1 MITIDGVI
9 GHGAPLRRVSESF
22 ANEVIGLRGPNGSGK
37 TTLLRTLSGLV
48 PLVEGTVSIDGRVVD
63 GGETFVHPENRLV
76 RYVSGD
82 PFPGGSLE
90 NFLAFPLRCAGLGR
104 VERAQ
109 AVAHV
114 VERFGLEDLSSLS
127 IREMS
132 QGQLARATIA
142 RACIGSPRAI
152 LLDEPFGVLDAANKD
167 RMLAALREWL
177 RAKGTLAIIV
187 SHDPNDLARL
197 CDRVVSFD

>member
-82 PFPGGSLE
+82 PFPGG
-90 NFLAFPLRCAGLGR
+90 
-104 VERAQ
+104 
-109 AVAHV
+109 
-114 VERFGLEDLSSLS
+114 
-127 IREMS
+127 
-132 QGQLARATIA
+132 
-142 RACIGSPRAI
+142 
-152 LLDEPFGVLDAANKD
+152 
-167 RMLAALREWL
+167 
-177 RAKGTLAIIV
+177 
-187 SHDPNDLARL
+187 
-197 CDRVVSFD
+197 

>member
-114 VERFGLEDLSSLS
+114 VEGFGLEDLSSLP

-167 RMLAALREWL
+167 RMLAVLREWL

>member
-48 PLVEGTVSIDGRVVD
+48 PLVEGTVLIDGRVVD

-104 VERAQ
+104 VQRTQ

-114 VERFGLEDLSSLS
+114 VEGFGLEDLTSLP

-132 QGQLARATIA
+132 QGQLARARIA

-152 LLDEPFGVLDAANKD
+152 LLDEPFGVLDASNKD
-167 RMLAALREWL
+167 RMLAALQEWL

>member
-1 MITIDGVI
+1 VITIDGVI

-48 PLVEGTVSIDGRVVD
+48 PLVEGTVLIDGRVVD

-104 VERAQ
+104 VQRTQ

-114 VERFGLEDLSSLS
+114 VERFGLEDLSSLP

-167 RMLAALREWL
+167 RMLAALQEWL
-177 RAKGTLAIIV
+177 RAKETLAIIV

>member
-48 PLVEGTVSIDGRVVD
+48 PLVEGTVSVDGRVVD
-63 GGETFVHPENRLV
+63 GGEMFVHPENRLV

-82 PFPGGSLE
+82 PFPGSSLE
-90 NFLAFPLRCAGLGR
+90 NFLAFPLRCAGVGR

-109 AVAHV
+109 AVAQV
-114 VERFGLEDLSSLS
+114 VEWFGLEDLTSLP

-152 LLDEPFGVLDAANKD
+152 LLDEPFGVLDATNKD
-167 RMLAALREWL
+167 RMFVALQEWL
-177 RAKGTLAIIV
+177 RAKGTLAIVV

>member
-1 MITIDGVI
+1 
-9 GHGAPLRRVSESF
+9 
-22 ANEVIGLRGPNGSGK
+22 
-37 TTLLRTLSGLV
+37 LLRTLSGLV

-90 NFLAFPLRCAGLGR
+90 SFLAFPLRCSGVGHI
-104 VERAQ
+104 ERTQ

-114 VERFGLEDLSSLS
+114 VEGFGLEDLSSLP

-167 RMLAALREWL
+167 RMLAALQEWL

>member
-9 GHGAPLRRVSESF
+9 GHGSPLRRISESF

-104 VERAQ
+104 VERTQ

-152 LLDEPFGVLDAANKD
+152 LLDEPFGVLDASNKD

-197 CDRVVSFD
+197 CDRVMSFD

>member
-63 GGETFVHPENRLV
+63 GGETFVHPEIRLV

-104 VERAQ
+104 VERTQ

-114 VERFGLEDLSSLS
+114 VEAFGLEDLSSLP

-167 RMLAALREWL
+167 RMFAVLQEWL

>member
-1 MITIDGVI
+1 VITIDGVI

-90 NFLAFPLRCAGLGR
+90 SFLAFPLRCSGVGR
-104 VERAQ
+104 VERTQ

-114 VERFGLEDLSSLS
+114 VEGFGLEDLSSLP

-152 LLDEPFGVLDAANKD
+152 LLDEPFGVLDASNKD

>member
-90 NFLAFPLRCAGLGR
+90 NFLAFPLRCAGVGR
-104 VERAQ
+104 VGRAQ

-167 RMLAALREWL
+167 RMLAALQEWL

>member
-9 GHGAPLRRVSESF
+9 GHGSPLRRVSESF

-63 GGETFVHPENRLV
+63 GGETFVHPEIRLV

-104 VERAQ
+104 VQRAQ

-114 VERFGLEDLSSLS
+114 VEAFGLEDLSSLP

-167 RMLAALREWL
+167 RMLAALQEWL

-197 CDRVVSFD
+197 CDRVVNFD

>member
-104 VERAQ
+104 VQRTQ

-114 VERFGLEDLSSLS
+114 VEAFGLEDLSSLP

-167 RMLAALREWL
+167 RMLAVLQEWL
-177 RAKGTLAIIV
+177 RTKGTLAIIV

-197 CDRVVSFD
+197 CDRVVNFD

>member
-1 MITIDGVI
+1 VITIDGVI

-90 NFLAFPLRCAGLGR
+90 NFLAFPLRCAGIGR
-104 VERAQ
+104 VQRAQ

-152 LLDEPFGVLDAANKD
+152 LLDEPFGVLDAKNKD
-167 RMLAALREWL
+167 RMLAVLQEWL

-197 CDRVVSFD
+197 CDRVMSFD

>member
-48 PLVEGTVSIDGRVVD
+48 PIVEGTVSIDGRVVD

-90 NFLAFPLRCAGLGR
+90 NFLAFPLRCAGVGR
-104 VERAQ
+104 VERTQ

-152 LLDEPFGVLDAANKD
+152 LLDEPFGVLDTANKD
-167 RMLAALREWL
+167 RMLAVLQEWL

-197 CDRVVSFD
+197 CDRVVNFD

>member
-1 MITIDGVI
+1 VITIDGVI
-9 GHGAPLRRVSESF
+9 GHGSPLRRISESF

-48 PLVEGTVSIDGRVVD
+48 SLVEGTVSIDGRVVD

-90 NFLAFPLRCAGLGR
+90 NFLAFPLRCAGVGR
-104 VERAQ
+104 VGRAQ

-114 VERFGLEDLSSLS
+114 VERFGLEDLSSLP

-167 RMLAALREWL
+167 RMFAALREWL

-197 CDRVVSFD
+197 CDRVVNFD

>member
-90 NFLAFPLRCAGLGR
+90 NFLAFPLRCAGIGR
-104 VERAQ
+104 VQRAQ

-114 VERFGLEDLSSLS
+114 VERFGLEDLSSLP

-197 CDRVVSFD
+197 CDRVMSFD

>member
-114 VERFGLEDLSSLS
+114 VEGFGLEDLSSLP

-152 LLDEPFGVLDAANKD
+152 LLDEPFGVLDATNKD
-167 RMLAALREWL
+167 RMLAVLQEWL

-197 CDRVVSFD
+197 CDRVVNFD

>member
-22 ANEVIGLRGPNGSGK
+22 ADEVIGLRGPNGSGK

-104 VERAQ
+104 VERTQ

-114 VERFGLEDLSSLS
+114 VEGFGLEDLSSLP

-197 CDRVVSFD
+197 CDRVVNFD

>member
-90 NFLAFPLRCAGLGR
+90 NFLAFPLRCAGIGR
-104 VERAQ
+104 VQRAQ

-167 RMLAALREWL
+167 RMLAALQEWL

>member
-90 NFLAFPLRCAGLGR
+90 NFLAFPLRCSGVGR

-109 AVAHV
+109 AVAQV
-114 VERFGLEDLSSLS
+114 VEWFGLEDLTSLP

-167 RMLAALREWL
+167 RMLAALQEWL